1 MRGHFR
7 ARYVRLMGVVLVAL
21 LIASSAV
28 TAFAQR
34 TQFITIATGGTAGVY
49 YPLGGAMAE
58 IFNQNV
64 RGVNVSVQATG
75 ASVANVN
82 MIAQGQVELALIQND
97 IAFYAANAQEMFQ
110 NRIGNLRGI
119 TTLYPEV
126 IQLVAR
132 ADAGIRS
139 IADLRGKRVAVG
151 DAGSGTEANARQIL
165 AAAGLTYNDI
175 TVRYLSFAEAAN
187 NLRDGHIEAAFV
199 TAGIPTAAIQD
210 IAAQRDIVIV
220 PIGADL
226 LEKLRA
232 DYPFYTGVV
241 IPGGTYRGVN
251 HDVHTVAVK
260 AMLVARADLSEDL
273 VYNMTKAFFSH
284 LDRMAA
290 AHAAGRLIS
299 LETALDGMP
308 IELHPGAARY
318 YAEVGR

>member
-1 MRGHFR
+1 MKHLFR
-7 ARYVRLMGVVLVAL
+7 VPYGRLMGVVLIAL

-28 TAFAQR
+28 TVFAQR

-64 RGVNVSVQATG
+64 PGVNASVQATG

-119 TTLYPEV
+119 ATLYPEV

-175 TVRYLSFAEAAN
+175 TVRYLSFAEASN

-232 DYPFYTGVV
+232 DYPFYTGVT
-241 IPGGTYRGVN
+241 IPAGTYRGVN
-251 HDVHTVAVK
+251 NAVHTVAVK
-260 AMLVARADLSEDL
+260 AMLAARADLSEDL
-273 VYNMTKAFFSH
+273 VYNLTKAFFGN

-290 AHAAGRLIS
+290 AHASGRLIS
-299 LETALDGMP
+299 LDTALDGMS

>member
-1 MRGHFR
+1 MKDHIRT
-7 ARYVRLMGVVLVAL
+7 RYGRLMGVVLVAL

-28 TAFAQR
+28 TVFAQR

-64 RGVNVSVQATG
+64 AGVNASVQATG

-82 MIAQGQVELALIQND
+82 MIAQSQVELALIQND

-119 TTLYPEV
+119 ATLYPEV

-132 ADAGIRS
+132 ADAGIQS

-175 TVRYLSFAEAAN
+175 TVRYLSFAEASN

-232 DYPFYTGVV
+232 DYPFYTGVT

-251 HDVHTVAVK
+251 NDVHTVAVK
-260 AMLVARADLSEDL
+260 AMLVVRADLSEDL
-273 VYNMTKAFFSH
+273 VYNMTKAFFSN

-290 AHAAGRLIS
+290 AHASGRLIS
-299 LETALDGMP
+299 LDSALDGMP
-308 IELHPGAARY
+308 IEVHPGAARY

>member
-1 MRGHFR
+1 
-7 ARYVRLMGVVLVAL
+7 
-21 LIASSAV
+21 
-28 TAFAQR
+28 
-34 TQFITIATGGTAGVY
+34 
-49 YPLGGAMAE
+49 
-58 IFNQNV
+58 
-64 RGVNVSVQATG
+64 
-75 ASVANVN
+75 
-82 MIAQGQVELALIQND
+82 
-97 IAFYAANAQEMFQ
+97 
-110 NRIGNLRGI
+110 
-119 TTLYPEV
+119 
-126 IQLVAR
+126 
-132 ADAGIRS
+132 
-139 IADLRGKRVAVG
+139 
-151 DAGSGTEANARQIL
+151 
-165 AAAGLTYNDI
+165 LTYNDI

-187 NLRDGHIEAAFV
+187 NLRDGPVEAACV
-199 TAGIPTAAIQD
+199 AAGTPTAAIQD

-251 HDVHTVAVK
+251 NDVHTVAVK

-284 LDRMAA
+284 LDRMPA

-299 LETALDGMP
+299 LDTALDGMP

>member
-28 TAFAQR
+28 TVFAQR

-151 DAGSGTEANARQIL
+151 DAGSGTRPTPAR
-165 AAAGLTYNDI
+165 
-175 TVRYLSFAEAAN
+175 SW
-187 NLRDGHIEAAFV
+187 LR
-199 TAGIPTAAIQD
+199 
-210 IAAQRDIVIV
+210 
-220 PIGADL
+220 
-226 LEKLRA
+226 
-232 DYPFYTGVV
+232 
-241 IPGGTYRGVN
+241 
-251 HDVHTVAVK
+251 
-260 AMLVARADLSEDL
+260 LV
-273 VYNMTKAFFSH
+273 
-284 LDRMAA
+284 
-290 AHAAGRLIS
+290 
-299 LETALDGMP
+299 
-308 IELHPGAARY
+308 
-318 YAEVGR
+318 

>member
-1 MRGHFR
+1 MKGHIR
-7 ARYVRLMGVVLVAL
+7 TRYGRLMGVVLVAL

-28 TAFAQR
+28 TVFAQR

-64 RGVNVSVQATG
+64 AGVNASVQATG

-82 MIAQGQVELALIQND
+82 MIAQSQVELALIQND

-119 TTLYPEV
+119 ATLYPEV

-132 ADAGIRS
+132 ADAGIQS

-175 TVRYLSFAEAAN
+175 TVRYLSFAEASN

-232 DYPFYTGVV
+232 DYPFYTGVT

-251 HDVHTVAVK
+251 NDVHTVAVK
-260 AMLVARADLSEDL
+260 AMLVVRADLSEDL
-273 VYNMTKAFFSH
+273 VYNMTKAFFSN

-290 AHAAGRLIS
+290 AHASGRLIS
-299 LETALDGMP
+299 LDSALDGMP
-308 IELHPGAARY
+308 IEVHPGAARY

>member
-1 MRGHFR
+1 MKGIGRSRSKLVGR
-7 ARYVRLMGVVLVAL
+7 VLVAVL
-21 LIASSAV
+21 VAAAATGVL
-28 TAFAQR
+28 AQR
-34 TQFITIATGGTAGVY
+34 TQFINIATGGTAGTY
-49 YPLGGAMAE
+49 YPLGGAMGE

-64 RGVNVSVQATG
+64 AGVNASVQATG

-82 MIAQGQVELALIQND
+82 MIAQGQVDLALIQND

-110 NRIGNLRGI
+110 NPIRNLQGI
-119 TTLYPEV
+119 ATLYPEV
-126 IQLVAR
+126 IQIVAR
-132 ADAGIRS
+132 ADAGIQS

-175 TVRYLSFAEAAN
+175 TVRYLSFAEASN

-210 IAAQRDIVIV
+210 IASQRDIVIV
-220 PIGADL
+220 PVGEDL
-226 LEKLRA
+226 LSQLRA
-232 DYPFYTGVV
+232 DYPFYTGVT

-251 HDVHTVAVK
+251 DDVHTVAVK
-260 AMLVARADLSEDL
+260 AMLAVRAELDADL
-273 VYNMTKAFFSH
+273 VYNLTKALFEN

-299 LETALDGMP
+299 LEAAQDGMP
-308 IELHPGAARY
+308 IQLHPGAARY
-318 YAEVGR
+318 FAEVGN

>member
-1 MRGHFR
+1 
-7 ARYVRLMGVVLVAL
+7 
-21 LIASSAV
+21 SSAV
-28 TAFAQR
+28 SVCAQR
-34 TQFITIATGGTAGVY
+34 TQFITIGTGGTAGVY

-97 IAFYAANAQEMFQ
+97 IAFYAVNAQEMFQ

-139 IADLRGKRVAVG
+139 IADLKGKRVAVG

-165 AAAGLTYNDI
+165 AAAGITYNDI
-175 TVRYLSFAEAAN
+175 TVRYLSFAEASN
-187 NLRDGHIEAAFV
+187 NLRDGHIDAAFV

-210 IAAQRDIVIV
+210 VAAGRDIVLV
-220 PIGADL
+220 SVGADL
-226 LEKLRA
+226 AAALQEE
-232 DYPFYTGVV
+232 YPFYIPVTV
-241 IPGGTYRGVN
+241 PGGTYSGVN
-251 HDVHTVAVK
+251 DDVPTVAVG
-260 AMLVARADLSEDL
+260 AMLAVRAELSEDL
-273 VYNMTKAFFSH
+273 VYNLTKALFEN
-284 LDRMAA
+284 LP
-290 AHAAGRLIS
+290 RLAQAPVRGGDVS
-299 LETALDGMP
+299 LETAQDGMSLT
-308 IELHPGAARY
+308 LHPGAARY
-318 YAEVGR
+318 YAEVGQ